1 MPFGGVCYRPS
12 PLSVCTVS
20 VWPAAKEEL
29 NLICSMNKS
38 RWVAQTL
45 GPVCDAVVEK
55 WQGPILRHLLTEGQ
69 ALKPGCLVQ
78 IPALPLIICVTL
90 NRRVT
95 PIPVSLPP
103 QLQNGDNNMTASL
116 KGLLEDQ
123 VI

>member
-12 PLSVCTVS
+12 PLGVCTVS

-55 WQGPILRHLLTEGQ
+55 WQGPILRQSAHRGTGPEARLPGSDPSSTAYYLCDPKQEGHSN
-69 ALKPGCLVQ
+69 P
-78 IPALPLIICVTL
+78 CV
-90 NRRVT
+90 
-95 PIPVSLPP
+95 S
-103 QLQNGDNNMTASL
+103 TAPST
-116 KGLLEDQ
+116 KWG
-123 VI
+123 